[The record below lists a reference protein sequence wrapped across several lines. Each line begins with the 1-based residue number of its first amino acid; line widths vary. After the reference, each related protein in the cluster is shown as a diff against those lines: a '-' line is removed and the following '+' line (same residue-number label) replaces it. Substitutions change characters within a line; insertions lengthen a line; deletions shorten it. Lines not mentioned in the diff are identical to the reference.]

1 MGWAVIYNKGGVYIT
16 ELVLSTN
23 RSEICWTG
31 DCGTVKNET
40 RQGGEGEEQKED
52 MGGKKE
58 KIFWKVSGDL
68 DETYYLVL
76 KSPENYNSFPKT
88 DFSLE
93 LLRPLYLILMA
104 NLSGT
109 ILKKINLK
117 QLIFNLSKMT
127 LTFPN

>member
-1 MGWAVIYNKGGVYIT
+1 MRHTTWC
-16 ELVLSTN
+16 LSP
-23 RSEICWTG
+23 
-31 DCGTVKNET
+31 
-40 RQGGEGEEQKED
+40 QK
-52 MGGKKE
+52 MIIG
-58 KIFWKVSGDL
+58 
-68 DETYYLVL
+68 
-76 KSPENYNSFPKT
+76 FPKT
-88 DFSLE
+88 DFSLK